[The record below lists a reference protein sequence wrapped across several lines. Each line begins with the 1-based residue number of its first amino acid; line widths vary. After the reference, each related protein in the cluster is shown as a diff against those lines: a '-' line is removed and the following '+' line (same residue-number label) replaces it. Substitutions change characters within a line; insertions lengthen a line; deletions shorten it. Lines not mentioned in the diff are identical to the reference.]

1 MRKDAQTRIRL
12 RIRARLEELGM
23 TARELARAVRH
34 DASEREVDAWISG
47 ILKGRQGVHWKHFD
61 AIADKLGLSPSELV
75 RYDDAELREL
85 TPSEMRLLAH
95 YRNWPDGIRERW
107 LDMLDHF
114 ATTVPDRDTAT
125 LLDRLRRTP
134 RGLRKPVT
142 GWLLHLLEE
151 GIPPEAVTGGVERGK
166 AEEPIE
172 PSTTRRGLLVRK
184 PSAFQ
189 SPRAADPK
197 ASAGP
202 RSAADPPPPSKH
214 RS

>member
-34 DASEREVDAWISG
+34 DVSDREVDAWISG
-47 ILKGRQGVHWKHFD
+47 ILKGRQGLHWKHFD
-61 AIADKLGLSPSELV
+61 AVADKLGLSPSELV
-75 RYDDAELREL
+75 RYEDAELREL
-85 TPSEMRLLAH
+85 TPSEMRLLLH
-95 YRNWPDGIRERW
+95 YRDWPEGIRDRW

-114 ATTVPDRDTAT
+114 SATVPDRDTAI

-151 GIPPEAVTGGVERGK
+151 GIPPAAVTGGVEGVR
-166 AEEPIE
+166 AEGTAEPD
-172 PSTTRRGLLVRK
+172 TTRRGRLVQK
-184 PSAFQ
+184 SSAFQ
-189 SPRAADPK
+189 SPRAADQRAPV
-197 ASAGP
+197 GP
-202 RSAADPPPPSKH
+202 RRAADPPPPKT
-214 RS
+214 RP